1 MRLKNHAN
9 VKIRLKIPPLKA
21 NIRPFSDQFELVYRK
36 AELAVFH
43 AGFKANSQYGVLIH
57 CFFQE
62 AEVNQ
67 LPRIY
72 TDNFG

>member
-1 MRLKNHAN
+1 MPFKNHAN
-9 VKIRLKIPPLKA
+9 VKIRLKTPPLKA

-43 AGFKANSQYGVLIH
+43 AGFKANSQYCMLIQG
-57 CFFQE
+57 FFQE
-62 AEVNQ
+62 AEPNQ

-72 TDNFG
+72 TENFG